1 MTKSPTPMAITPLSK
16 ASIAGGRYTS
26 PLSNIDAIKYKQL
39 KITTIIPNM
48 CKKRP
53 TNKYHPTFHCE
64 LKLSED
70 GLGSNIKLNR
80 SEERRVGKECRSQRW
95 RWQLKN
101 IAQRGRGEREI

>member
-53 TNKYHPTFHCE
+53 TNKYHPTFHYE

-70 GLGSNIKLNR
+70 GLGSNIKLNAWLLNTLH
-80 SEERRVGKECRSQRW
+80 SKYYFNF
-95 RWQLKN
+95 N
-101 IAQRGRGEREI
+101 IIHSVD